1 MSGSPRI
8 EGVWFDD
15 DGRPYVDYASP
26 EPSEAAQEDAEMH
39 DLTDELVEMSLGDDS
54 MAPF

>member
-39 DLTDELVEMSLGDDS
+39 DLIDELVEMSLGDDS